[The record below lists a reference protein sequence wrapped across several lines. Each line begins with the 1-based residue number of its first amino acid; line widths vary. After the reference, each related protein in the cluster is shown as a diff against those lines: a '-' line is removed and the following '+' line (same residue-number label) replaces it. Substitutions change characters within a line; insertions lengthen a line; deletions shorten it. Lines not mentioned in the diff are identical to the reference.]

1 MRAFYLK
8 DLSRQDVYSLKGD
21 EAHHLINVVRLQVC
35 EELLLLNGQG
45 LMVFTA
51 VEFVSRK
58 ELVLKYIRHEERADS
73 SMIDLA
79 LGIPKKE
86 ALELSLK
93 QAVELG
99 VGRIFLVRGDYSQ
112 IKIPD
117 LERLEA
123 LLINA
128 LEQSNSTHLPKL
140 SSSDWENLPF
150 GDYAQINWMNSQP
163 TASLSLSSTKGR
175 QLLMVGP
182 EGGFSPNEVHLIS
195 KLENLQTIFLPTPIL
210 RTPTAMSAGVG
221 FLFGRLLN

>member
-1 MRAFYLK
+1 M
-8 DLSRQDVYSLKGD
+8 YSLKGD
-21 EAHHLINVVRLQVC
+21 EAHHLINVVRLQVS

-45 LMVFTA
+45 LLVFTA

-128 LEQSNSTHLPKL
+128 LEQSNSPHLPQL

-182 EGGFSPNEVHLIS
+182 EGGFSPNEVQLIS